1 MTTQPDYATFAE
13 TYDAGAAQVV
23 WTSVIADL
31 ETPVSAMLKL
41 ADGRANSFLLESV
54 SGGSIRGR
62 YSFIGLKPDLIW
74 RCRGN
79 EVEINRNARAKADL
93 F

>member
-1 MTTQPDYATFAE
+1 MSSHPDYAAFAK
-13 TYDAGAAQVV
+13 TYDAGEAQVV

-41 ADGRANSFLLESV
+41 AAGRANSFLLESV

-62 YSFIGLKPDLIW
+62 YSFIASTVPTTF
-74 RCRGN
+74 
-79 EVEINRNARAKADL
+79 A
-93 F
+93 

>member
-1 MTTQPDYATFAE
+1 MTTQTDYATFAE

-41 ADGRANSFLLESV
+41 ADGRANSFLLE
-54 SGGSIRGR
+54 
-62 YSFIGLKPDLIW
+62 
-74 RCRGN
+74 
-79 EVEINRNARAKADL
+79 
-93 F
+93 